1 MMKKKLLRQSPLWLC
16 YFPWAALP
24 LSLPKAT
31 VTWPG
36 KQEAKPGLQ
45 HTFRRRDWPPMR
57 KHRHIWRPKAS
68 AIRQFRGSNRFLQLR
83 GRQRK
88 RPGLRRC
95 GCGGYDRLPL
105 YGRSSAQPK
114 PQHHMQ
120 AEAIESEEEREAFL
134 NEQGSADAAAT
145 FSYITG
151 RQRGTS
157 FRTDDA
163 DSTANV
169 DMSAYR
175 YVTGQQRGSSY

>member
-1 MMKKKLLRQSPLWLC
+1 
-16 YFPWAALP
+16 
-24 LSLPKAT
+24 
-31 VTWPG
+31 
-36 KQEAKPGLQ
+36 
-45 HTFRRRDWPPMR
+45 
-57 KHRHIWRPKAS
+57 
-68 AIRQFRGSNRFLQLR
+68 
-83 GRQRK
+83 
-88 RPGLRRC
+88 
-95 GCGGYDRLPL
+95 
-105 YGRSSAQPK
+105 
-114 PQHHMQ
+114 MQ